1 MLKHLPLPYPVTS
14 LAPYISRDALELHY
28 GLYRKY
34 VQRTNEL
41 SGGGVT
47 RDELESLLMV
57 LDPEDK
63 LFEQAAQAWSH
74 EELFASMRPATGTA
88 GVPHGPLAQ
97 MIRQQYGSVVNLC
110 ERFRQASTQV
120 FGSGWVW
127 LCWSPERDLVL
138 HATAPT
144 GVPMREGLHPLLVVD
159 LWEHAYLLDYGADRS
174 QYVWE
179 FFDMLVNWRV
189 ADYRLRR
196 AVASVQKQMRELPS
210 A

>member
-1 MLKHLPLPYPVTS
+1 MLKPLPLPYPPNALS
-14 LAPYISRDALELHY
+14 PYISRGALELHY
-28 GLYRKY
+28 GLYRGY
-34 VQRTNEL
+34 VQRVNEM
-41 SGGGVT
+41 SGGSVT
-47 RDELESLLMV
+47 REDLEPLLMV
-57 LDPEDK
+57 LDPGDK

-97 MIRQQYGSVVNLC
+97 MIRQEFGSVVNLC
-110 ERFRQASTQV
+110 ERVRVEAGEV

-127 LCWSPERDLVL
+127 VCWHPERGLVL

-144 GVPMREGLHPLLVVD
+144 GVPLRHGLHPLIVVD
-159 LWEHAYLLDYGADRS
+159 VWEHAYLLDYGADRL

-196 AVASVQKQMRELPS
+196 AMVSTQKQMRELPS